1 MSNQKTV
8 SYKING
14 VGREVIEL
22 EKYLQLGKKVV
33 RDSRII
39 CRDSE
44 NLYRDFNGLY
54 RLCYQKLDTFR
65 ILNYSV
71 KSEVD
76 DGRVVEEEEKEKELR
91 AKFELNNKEELECR
105 KEERDTKNILPIKNL
120 NKKKQNIKKRRPRV
134 IVWNAW
140 VIDTSSESSSDSEND

>member
-54 RLCYQKLDTFR
+54 RLCYQKLDTSGV
-65 ILNYSV
+65 LNHSV
-71 KSEVD
+71 KSEVN
-76 DGRVVEEEEKEKELR
+76 DGRVVEEEEKEKELG
-91 AKFELNNKEELECR
+91 AKFELNNKEDLEYR
-105 KEERDTKNILPIKNL
+105 KEERDSKNILPIKNL
-120 NKKKQNIKKRRPRV
+120 EKKKQNIKKRRPRV

-140 VIDTSSESSSDSEND
+140 VIDTSSESSSDSESD